1 MDTLIF
7 EKFRRE
13 CMEKLRRVIDE
24 ILSLGKEEN
33 LGAIGFITTDD
44 FYGFYV
50 TWDFGDN
57 VDFEEYYDW
66 ENGINPDFLYQPLVD
81 IVDGCKEIDFCNPSE
96 EKWDFAVTLLA
107 TLGEIIKQLP
117 EDIFLKNNFKK
128 ENILFFSTMDSGDYM
143 QEMLDVSIKK
153 FNAKETLELFESL

>member
-13 CMEKLRRVIDE
+13 CMEKLPRVIDE

-50 TWDFGDN
+50 
-57 VDFEEYYDW
+57 
-66 ENGINPDFLYQPLVD
+66 L
-81 IVDGCKEIDFCNPSE
+81 
-96 EKWDFAVTLLA
+96 
-107 TLGEIIKQLP
+107 
-117 EDIFLKNNFKK
+117 
-128 ENILFFSTMDSGDYM
+128 
-143 QEMLDVSIKK
+143 
-153 FNAKETLELFESL
+153 